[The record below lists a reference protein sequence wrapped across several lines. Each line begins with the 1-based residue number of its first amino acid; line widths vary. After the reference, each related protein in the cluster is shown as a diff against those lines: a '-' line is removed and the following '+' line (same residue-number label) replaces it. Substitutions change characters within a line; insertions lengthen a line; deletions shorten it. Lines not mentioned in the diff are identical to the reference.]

1 MELVKHLQN
10 IKPSFLRNILD
21 SGSIENMISLA
32 GGLPCES
39 CFPLSIL
46 EQCFAKVMIKP
57 SLFQYGSTEGYQ
69 PLIDYLHDVYEL
81 PDTHQALICTGSQQA
96 IDLTIRA
103 FIEPGDQIL
112 LEAPSYVGTLQAF
125 SLARADILTVDQTPT
140 GVDLEQLED
149 LMANNQIKMFYAI
162 PDFNNPTG
170 LCWCLETRKA
180 AAALCQKYDVL
191 FVEDV
196 PYRDL
201 RFSGETL
208 PLVSEFCP
216 ERSII
221 TRSFS
226 KVSTPGIRLGI
237 VYGLKEWMKALIHIK
252 QAADLHTSTPMQSVL
267 LNLITHEGFK
277 DHLANCRD
285 LYRSRYTT
293 FTKAIKEKLPSEF
306 TFNQV
311 DGGMF
316 LWLNMPGIDVNAFA
330 EKALEHGVSVIPS
343 TAFYPSC
350 QTETPPPA
358 IRLNYTYANEEN
370 LVEAVNRMAKV
381 LELMK

>member
-10 IKPSFLRNILD
+10 IKPSFLSNILD
-21 SGSIENMISLA
+21 SGRTDDMISLA

-46 EQCFAKVMIKP
+46 EQCFAKVMVNP
-57 SLFQYGSTEGYQ
+57 SLFQYGSTVGYQ
-69 PLIDYLHDVYEL
+69 PLIDYFQDAYKL

-103 FIEPGDQIL
+103 FIEPGDKIL

-125 SLARADILTVDQTPT
+125 SLAQADILTVDQTPT
-140 GVDLEQLED
+140 GVDLEQLES
-149 LMANNQIKMFYAI
+149 LMANNRIKMFYAV

-191 FVEDV
+191 LVEDV

-208 PLVSEFCP
+208 PLVSEFCK
-216 ERSII
+216 ERAII

-226 KVSTPGIRLGI
+226 KISTPGIRLGVI
-237 VYGLKEWMKALIHIK
+237 YGPEQWIKALIHIK
-252 QAADLHTSTPMQSVL
+252 QAADLHTSMPMQAVML
-267 LNLITHEGFK
+267 HLITHEGFK
-277 DHLANCRD
+277 EHSVKCLD
-285 LYRSRYTT
+285 LYRTRYTVLA
-293 FTKAIKEKLPSEF
+293 KAIKEKLPPEF
-306 TFNQV
+306 TFNSV

-316 LWLNMPGIDVNAFA
+316 LWLNMPGIDVNEFA
-330 EKALEHGVSVIPS
+330 KSALEHGVSVIPS

-350 QTETPPPA
+350 QTEAAPPA
-358 IRLNYTYANEEN
+358 VRLNYTYANEED
-370 LVEAVNRMAKV
+370 LVEGVNRMAQV